1 MKLFRWYFCTMLA
14 ASLLLT
20 ACAGQQS
27 SAERNAS
34 HAVAK
39 LSSIHFDPNTRPLR
53 ADNYRWMTTFLRQFY
68 DQGKKDR
75 ANSLTQVQAEQR
87 VKAFSECPTGPFRP
101 EAQTSHIVSQ
111 VYSADRPKEQSQILL
126 ESATATYWDGY
137 YGRP

>member
-1 MKLFRWYFCTMLA
+1 MNTFKLHFCAMLA

-27 SAERNAS
+27 SVDRNAS

-53 ADNYRWMTTFLRQFY
+53 ADSFRWMTTFLRQFY
-68 DQGKKDR
+68 DQGKTDR
-75 ANSLTQVQAEQR
+75 ANGLTLAQAEQR

-101 EAQTSHIVSQ
+101 EAQLSHVASHD
-111 VYSADRPKEQSQILL
+111 YSADQPEQQSRILL

-137 YGRP
+137 YGRS